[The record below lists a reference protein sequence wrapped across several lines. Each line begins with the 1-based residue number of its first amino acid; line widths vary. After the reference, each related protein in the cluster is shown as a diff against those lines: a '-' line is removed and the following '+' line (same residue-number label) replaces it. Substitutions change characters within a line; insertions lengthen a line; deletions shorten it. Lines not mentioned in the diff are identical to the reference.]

1 MADGLTKMALGIF
14 GFGFCKASLGA
25 AYMTAMGSV
34 FSTVGFVSEL
44 NFMVPMLVSS
54 LLTASALVLMVRSR
68 RLLSGALRQ
77 YPAVISLSS
86 GFLLSAG
93 DLLSR
98 SPDGFAAA
106 LCGALCGYSSTIL
119 NAVWL
124 DVFAAEED
132 TASSTVQSEHLVGD
146 VDMWIPL
153 AAATLVTLLLALIA
167 LRSPHP
173 ASVYNACLPLLLLIL
188 SLLPFLGDGLG
199 GLVGLVMIACYDACS
214 MVFLLYMVDS
224 ARRLDLSTYILSAAY
239 LGGSALS
246 LLTGLGVG
254 SILRSLSVDY
264 GLSLLTLLAF
274 AAIYPLAGVLV
285 FGISKARRQLGPR
298 TSDSEEDSVTDC
310 THPADTPMP
319 DEVSEGEANASDSN
333 SIDNAFEGGVEGI
346 AAASGLTRRE
356 REILGYLARGRSARY
371 IAEDLVLS
379 ENTVWAHIKRIYS
392 KTGVHTKQ
400 ELISI
405 VEKMAEGKE

>member
-132 TASSTVQSEHLVGD
+132 TASSTVQIVGALV
-146 VDMWIPL
+146 VQCI
-153 AAATLVTLLLALIA
+153 
-167 LRSPHP
+167 
-173 ASVYNACLPLLLLIL
+173 
-188 SLLPFLGDGLG
+188 
-199 GLVGLVMIACYDACS
+199 
-214 MVFLLYMVDS
+214 
-224 ARRLDLSTYILSAAY
+224 
-239 LGGSALS
+239 
-246 LLTGLGVG
+246 
-254 SILRSLSVDY
+254 
-264 GLSLLTLLAF
+264 
-274 AAIYPLAGVLV
+274 
-285 FGISKARRQLGPR
+285 
-298 TSDSEEDSVTDC
+298 
-310 THPADTPMP
+310 
-319 DEVSEGEANASDSN
+319 ANA
-333 SIDNAFEGGVEGI
+333 
-346 AAASGLTRRE
+346 
-356 REILGYLARGRSARY
+356 
-371 IAEDLVLS
+371 
-379 ENTVWAHIKRIYS
+379 
-392 KTGVHTKQ
+392 
-400 ELISI
+400 
-405 VEKMAEGKE
+405 

>member
-119 NAVWL
+119 NAVWARRL
-124 DVFAAEED
+124 RRRGRYCFIDGANCRCPCRPMHSKPSPCGLRALWSCTLPILSVGLSSWLLSRKKRTVSFPEHRTSMPAVPPERRDLTLAYLCVFALVGVVGILH
-132 TASSTVQSEHLVGD
+132 TAVLGSQSEHLVGD

-199 GLVGLVMIACYDACS
+199 GLV
-214 MVFLLYMVDS
+214 
-224 ARRLDLSTYILSAAY
+224 
-239 LGGSALS
+239 
-246 LLTGLGVG
+246 
-254 SILRSLSVDY
+254 
-264 GLSLLTLLAF
+264 
-274 AAIYPLAGVLV
+274 
-285 FGISKARRQLGPR
+285 
-298 TSDSEEDSVTDC
+298 
-310 THPADTPMP
+310 
-319 DEVSEGEANASDSN
+319 ASS
-333 SIDNAFEGGVEGI
+333 
-346 AAASGLTRRE
+346 
-356 REILGYLARGRSARY
+356 
-371 IAEDLVLS
+371 
-379 ENTVWAHIKRIYS
+379 
-392 KTGVHTKQ
+392 
-400 ELISI
+400 
-405 VEKMAEGKE
+405 